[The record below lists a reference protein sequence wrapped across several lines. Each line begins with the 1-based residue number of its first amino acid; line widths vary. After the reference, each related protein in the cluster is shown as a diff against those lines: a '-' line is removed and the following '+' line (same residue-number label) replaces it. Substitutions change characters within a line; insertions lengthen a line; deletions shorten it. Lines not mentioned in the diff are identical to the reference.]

1 MSIRAIVVDD
11 EPLARDELRFM
22 LGQCEDVE
30 VVGEARN
37 APEAQGLCDEELPD
51 VAFLDLRMPGPDG
64 VALAETLMANHPDLK
79 VVIVSAHDEGALR
92 AFEARV
98 ADYLLKPVRLER
110 LRQAVERV
118 RSAPAGSANGTERL
132 DRIAV
137 RRKEAYVVLELGDV
151 IYFEVKDELV
161 WAVTKEDRFAIDK
174 TLANLED
181 ELDPDAFFRSHRG
194 FIVRYD
200 RIRAIEPTGAGT
212 YQLLLDHP
220 EEPKIPLARERAK
233 KLRERIPFSGSS
245 NAADEKQEPPPPS
258 GTMSL
263 QGMYSYMADAG
274 VFVDCATQE
283 RWPVAH
289 EGDNATLER
298 AYGKAKIAPGAPL
311 LVTVEGGLD
320 LRPKVDGRGKVK
332 TLIIQR
338 FVRTWPRET
347 CGWMQPV
354 TLEDTTWA
362 LLELKGKAITVK
374 VNDKAPYLE
383 LNSKKASAYGF
394 GGCNRFFG
402 SYETSERS

>member
-1 MSIRAIVVDD
+1 MNIRAIVVDD

-37 APEAQGLCDEELPD
+37 APEAQGLCEEEQPD

-118 RSAPAGSANGTERL
+118 RSASAGAASSIEWL
-132 DRIAV
+132 ERIAV
-137 RRKEAYVVLELGDV
+137 RRKDAYVVLELGDV

-161 WAVTKEDRFAIDK
+161 WAISEEDRFAIDK

-181 ELDPDAFFRSHRG
+181 ELDPEAFFRSHRG

-233 KLRERIPFSGSS
+233 KLRERIPFSG
-245 NAADEKQEPPPPS
+245 
-258 GTMSL
+258 
-263 QGMYSYMADAG
+263 
-274 VFVDCATQE
+274 
-283 RWPVAH
+283 
-289 EGDNATLER
+289 
-298 AYGKAKIAPGAPL
+298 
-311 LVTVEGGLD
+311 
-320 LRPKVDGRGKVK
+320 
-332 TLIIQR
+332 
-338 FVRTWPRET
+338 
-347 CGWMQPV
+347 
-354 TLEDTTWA
+354 
-362 LLELKGKAITVK
+362 
-374 VNDKAPYLE
+374 
-383 LNSKKASAYGF
+383 
-394 GGCNRFFG
+394 
-402 SYETSERS
+402 

>member
-22 LGQCEDVE
+22 LGQCEEVE

-37 APEAQGLCDEELPD
+37 APEAQSLCDEEQPD

-64 VALAETLMANHPDLK
+64 VALAETLMSSHPDLRI
-79 VVIVSAHDEGALR
+79 VIVSAHDEGALR

-118 RSAPAGSANGTERL
+118 REEPTMAANNSERL

-137 RRKEAYVVLELGDV
+137 RRKDAYVVLELGDV

-161 WAVTKEDRFAIDK
+161 WAVTEQDRFAIDK

-181 ELDPDAFFRSHRG
+181 ELDSESFFRSHRG

-220 EEPKIPLARERAK
+220 EEPKVPLARERAK
-233 KLRERIPFSGSS
+233 KLRERIPFSG
-245 NAADEKQEPPPPS
+245 
-258 GTMSL
+258 
-263 QGMYSYMADAG
+263 
-274 VFVDCATQE
+274 
-283 RWPVAH
+283 
-289 EGDNATLER
+289 
-298 AYGKAKIAPGAPL
+298 
-311 LVTVEGGLD
+311 
-320 LRPKVDGRGKVK
+320 
-332 TLIIQR
+332 
-338 FVRTWPRET
+338 
-347 CGWMQPV
+347 
-354 TLEDTTWA
+354 
-362 LLELKGKAITVK
+362 
-374 VNDKAPYLE
+374 
-383 LNSKKASAYGF
+383 
-394 GGCNRFFG
+394 
-402 SYETSERS
+402 